1 MFFFLHDVKCIYQP
15 IWPKEEYNHVHLF
28 GGKLRHLLIAC
39 WLFLDC
45 YCFYCFLGVGINF
58 EFYENEEMLF
68 TYEAMIYRLETLS
81 NAHMLLFYRE
91 LINGILT
98 I

>member
-1 MFFFLHDVKCIYQP
+1 M
-15 IWPKEEYNHVHLF
+15 
-28 GGKLRHLLIAC
+28 
-39 WLFLDC
+39 
-45 YCFYCFLGVGINF
+45 GINF